1 MKRTKKFLALFL
13 AAMMTTLSFSGC
25 ASEPSS
31 SSSASQENTVKE
43 VTFCESWDFEGGF
56 FSLQA
61 PNVTNG
67 TFGLYYFL
75 TNFYETLVR
84 YEDGEIVPGLAER
97 WEVSPDELTYT
108 FYLKQGIK
116 FSDGTDFNA
125 EAVKIN
131 LDNIPGILAEFN
143 GGWGLTSTLLDEVN
157 VVDEYTVAVK
167 LTTPYYGAL
176 QDFAVPMPMSMMSPA

>member
-25 ASEPSS
+25 VSEPSS
-31 SSSASQENTVKE
+31 SSSTSQENTVKE

-67 TFGLYYFL
+67 TYGLYYFL

-97 WEVSPDELTYT
+97 WEVSSDGLTYT
-108 FYLKQGIK
+108 FYLKQDRK
-116 FSDGTDFNA
+116 S
-125 EAVKIN
+125 
-131 LDNIPGILAEFN
+131 
-143 GGWGLTSTLLDEVN
+143 
-157 VVDEYTVAVK
+157 VV
-167 LTTPYYGAL
+167 
-176 QDFAVPMPMSMMSPA
+176 

>member
-1 MKRTKKFLALFL
+1 M
-13 AAMMTTLSFSGC
+13 
-25 ASEPSS
+25 
-31 SSSASQENTVKE
+31 
-43 VTFCESWDFEGGF
+43 TFCESWDFEGGF

-67 TFGLYYFL
+67 TYGLYYFL

-97 WEVSPDELTYT
+97 WEVSSDGLTYT

-125 EAVKIN
+125 EVVKIN

-143 GGWGLTSTLLDEVN
+143 GGWGLTSTRIYCGSQADNTILWCFAGLRCSHAY
-157 VVDEYTVAVK
+157 VD
-167 LTTPYYGAL
+167 
-176 QDFAVPMPMSMMSPA
+176 DVPCRI